1 MKHPACLNINLEVKK
16 LTGSQ
21 HLKFVQAIAN
31 GAIID
36 NAAFTG
42 IAIDTLGYN
51 YLTLVIMFGAMDIAM
66 AALKVTESDT
76 SGGSYTDIVG
86 ADFSVLPATLPS
98 ATDDNHLFG
107 VHITLRNRKRFI
119 KIAAT
124 GGDGSAGTFATALA
138 VLTQA
143 ESTPF
148 DAAGR
153 GFTQDLTVIS

>member
-1 MKHPACLNINLEVKK
+1 

-21 HLKFVQAIAN
+21 ALKFVQAIAP
-31 GAIID
+31 GAIVD

-42 IAIDTLGYN
+42 TVIDTLGFN

-66 AALKVTESDT
+66 AALKVTECDT
-76 SGGSYTDIVG
+76 SGGSYTDIPG
-86 ADFSVLPATLPS
+86 ADFSVSPATLPS

-107 VHITLRNRKRFI
+107 VHINLQTRKRYI

-124 GGDGSAGTFATALA
+124 GGDGAAGTYATGIG
-138 VLTQA
+138 VLSKGETVP
-143 ESTPF
+143 S